1 MEDVF
6 CFSYVEDAPSAAVAH
21 KLVATRNAQME
32 HSLVF
37 RNGFPAVMGGY
48 GAIKSKCEAFLNMA
62 KGGIHSFILTDLDT
76 AECACSLIR
85 SWFSIPE
92 NDDVVLP
99 PQCIFRVA
107 VREVESWI
115 IADHEAWA
123 AFIGIPA
130 ENFSTQPD
138 QLDDPK
144 RHLLNVI
151 RRKGRKKIH
160 REMLPQGA
168 AQIGPRYNEILCDFV
183 DSSWEPERAA
193 KRSPSL
199 DRALK
204 ALMMI

>member
-1 MEDVF
+1 MEDVY
-6 CFSYVEDAPSAAVAH
+6 CFSYFEDAPSAAVAQ
-21 KLVATRNAQME
+21 KIVAARNAKMKN
-32 HSLVF
+32 SLVF
-37 RNGFPAVMGGY
+37 HNGFPSIMGGY
-48 GAIKSKCEAFLNMA
+48 GAIKRNCEAFLKMA
-62 KGGIHSFILTDLDT
+62 KRGVHSFILTDLDT

-85 SWFSIPE
+85 EWFSIPE
-92 NDDVVLP
+92 NDDVILP
-99 PQCIFRVA
+99 SECMFRVA

-115 IADHEAWA
+115 IADHEAWGK
-123 AFIGIPA
+123 FIEIPSV
-130 ENFSTQPD
+130 NFSTQPD

-160 REMLPQGA
+160 REMLPRGSS
-168 AQIGPRYNEILCDFV
+168 QIGPRYNEVLCNFV
-183 DSSWEPERAA
+183 DNLWEPGRAA

>member
-21 KLVATRNAQME
+21 KLVATRNAKME

-37 RNGFPAVMGGY
+37 RNGFPAVMRGY

-62 KGGIHSFILTDLDT
+62 KGGIHLFILTDLDT

-85 SWFSIPE
+85 SWFSIS
-92 NDDVVLP
+92 NKDDVVLP

-130 ENFSTQPD
+130 VNFSTQPD

-151 RRKGRKKIH
+151 HRKGRKKIH

-183 DSSWEPERAA
+183 YSSWEPERAA
-193 KRSPSL
+193 MRSPSL

-204 ALMMI
+204 ALITI